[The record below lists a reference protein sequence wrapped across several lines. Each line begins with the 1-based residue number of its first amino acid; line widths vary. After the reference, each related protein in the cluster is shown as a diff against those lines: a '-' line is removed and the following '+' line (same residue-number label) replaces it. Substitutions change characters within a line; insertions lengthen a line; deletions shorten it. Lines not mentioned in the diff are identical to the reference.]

1 MANLLSMRKIV
12 KIPSSK
18 LSEPK
23 SKRMLRVSIQD
34 LMANN
39 EIVSVASSHM
49 TRVLDIYTQNG
60 FDEQEV
66 VELKKK
72 IGFLS
77 GQENTTGNREKLKQ
91 YKKDLFLK
99 QFVPHIVNIQI
110 KKFKHYDLLNKGF
123 KITIYDEHTGEII
136 SDVSYKRLLST
147 SASIKKNEVFY
158 INEEYREQIMNN
170 LECGYNKESK
180 FVPAKLSA
188 YMALTMSS
196 SNPVTNTYNVC
207 VVNDIEHTITT
218 PVLELDDSQQEEPI
232 ITQIDDYKMNL
243 NCSDGCGLIDPIFAE
258 TWAKD
263 LHLDYVPSAFITRQ
277 AFCKGV
283 LSRFPFKEYCEEYN
297 IKYIEDVWGKKWEVD
312 SIDIILTT
320 SMLKLSSSY
329 SSWEEYFNKATL
341 NHYTFAVTKYTPKTL
356 DMERTTNYQFIQGL
370 DWTDEDIKG
379 FLQPTLDE
387 ITDIKGMDHRKALVY
402 LRGMSLNEDSDVIR
416 EDYTTALMINPLLMK
431 DSYVQTSIHNMIKK
445 RIDDIKKGTVKVRGN
460 YQTAIGDPIL
470 LMQSITGQE
479 LNGLLKAGEF
489 YSNFWNQ
496 LNVDYVIGFRA
507 PQVSYNNIARMKLK
521 NTNEMKRWYRYL
533 GEVFILNGY
542 DATTARMSGMD
553 FDKPVTLSK

>member
-60 FDEQEV
+60 FNEQEV

-77 GQENTTGNREKLKQ
+77 GQENTTENREKLKQ

-470 LMQSITGQE
+470 LMQRITGQE

>member
-60 FDEQEV
+60 FNEQEV

-77 GQENTTGNREKLKQ
+77 GQENTTENREKLKQ

-170 LECGYNKESK
+170 LECGYNK
-180 FVPAKLSA
+180 
-188 YMALTMSS
+188 
-196 SNPVTNTYNVC
+196 
-207 VVNDIEHTITT
+207 
-218 PVLELDDSQQEEPI
+218 
-232 ITQIDDYKMNL
+232 
-243 NCSDGCGLIDPIFAE
+243 
-258 TWAKD
+258 
-263 LHLDYVPSAFITRQ
+263 
-277 AFCKGV
+277 
-283 LSRFPFKEYCEEYN
+283 
-297 IKYIEDVWGKKWEVD
+297 
-312 SIDIILTT
+312 
-320 SMLKLSSSY
+320 
-329 SSWEEYFNKATL
+329 
-341 NHYTFAVTKYTPKTL
+341 
-356 DMERTTNYQFIQGL
+356 
-370 DWTDEDIKG
+370 
-379 FLQPTLDE
+379 
-387 ITDIKGMDHRKALVY
+387 
-402 LRGMSLNEDSDVIR
+402 
-416 EDYTTALMINPLLMK
+416 
-431 DSYVQTSIHNMIKK
+431 
-445 RIDDIKKGTVKVRGN
+445 
-460 YQTAIGDPIL
+460 
-470 LMQSITGQE
+470 
-479 LNGLLKAGEF
+479 
-489 YSNFWNQ
+489 
-496 LNVDYVIGFRA
+496 
-507 PQVSYNNIARMKLK
+507 
-521 NTNEMKRWYRYL
+521 
-533 GEVFILNGY
+533 
-542 DATTARMSGMD
+542 
-553 FDKPVTLSK
+553 

>member
-49 TRVLDIYTQNG
+49 TRVLDIYTRNG
-60 FDEQEV
+60 FNEQEV

-77 GQENTTGNREKLKQ
+77 GQENTTENREKLKQ

-258 TWAKD
+258 TWAKN

>member
-60 FDEQEV
+60 FNEQEV

-77 GQENTTGNREKLKQ
+77 GQENTTENREKLKQ

-196 SNPVTNTYNVC
+196 SNPVTNTHNVC

-341 NHYTFAVTKYTPKTL
+341 NYYTFAVTKYTPKTL

-553 FDKPVTLSK
+553 FDKSVTLSK